1 MRLKLDWSI
10 KVSDLLTS
18 ITIVV
23 SVIALLISW
32 SKDREAKLTEQANR
46 VRGMAAA
53 TAIAKLDRWQALQLS
68 MYRELQPTYV
78 EMSELLADRY
88 DVQRVRDQFWKRVN
102 VERTRIAQKVL
113 EEQLG
118 TGYSDLLSHFPAAR
132 DKFTDAFVKVSAVE
146 SEVAENYLGA
156 SERAILSLEGTQK
169 DYMTPI
175 LGNTLRQAA
184 ATHSVSLQ
192 TKSEAIIGPVREYL
206 FKVISLPDSEL
217 ISASRRTANTYEA
230 PGCQGTK
237 ISSERF
243 LLFFRL
249 RIPASWAIGNVF

>member
-46 VRGMAAA
+46 VRVAAA

-78 EMSELLADRY
+78 EMSEILADRY

-118 TGYSDLLSHFPAAR
+118 TAYSDLLSHFPAAR
-132 DKFTDAFVKVSAVE
+132 DKFTDAFVKLSAVE
-146 SEVAENYLGA
+146 SAVTENYLGA
-156 SERAILSLEGTQK
+156 SEHAILSLEGKQK

-175 LGNTLRQAA
+175 LGNALRQAA

-192 TKSEAIIGPVREYL
+192 TESEAIIGPVREYL

-217 ISASRRTANTYEA
+217 ISASRRTANKGMEPT
-230 PGCQGTK
+230 P
-237 ISSERF
+237 
-243 LLFFRL
+243 
-249 RIPASWAIGNVF
+249 